1 MGMFENITEIN
12 ANENNLN
19 FEQFRSFEN
28 LRSLLLAC
36 NNIKTIRLSHEEFIC
51 LESLDLS
58 YNSLNPN
65 DVAHLGVL
73 NNLKKLKLTGNN
85 LKYLPDTFAKL
96 YVKSTADSQKVVMEK
111 FPNLEELYLDH
122 NKLKEENSFD
132 VLAVLKK

>member
-1 MGMFENITEIN
+1 MNLFENIIEIN

-19 FEQFRSFEN
+19 FEAFRTFP
-28 LRSLLLAC
+28 SLKSLMLAC
-36 NNIKTIRLSHEEFIC
+36 NNIKTIRLKHEEFTC

-58 YNSLNPN
+58 YNQLNPI

-73 NNLKKLKLTGNN
+73 ASLRVLRLTGNN
-85 LKYLPDTFAKL
+85 LGYLPDTFSKL
-96 YVKSTADSQKVVMEK
+96 YVRSKDGHKVVNEK
-111 FPNLEELYLDH
+111 FPSLEELYLDH

>member
-1 MGMFENITEIN
+1 MGLFENITEIN

-36 NNIKTIRLSHEEFIC
+36 NNIKTIRLAHEEFIS

-73 NNLKKLKLTGNN
+73 NNLKILKLTGNN
-85 LKYLPDTFAKL
+85 LKYLPDAFTKL
-96 YVKSTADSQKVVMEK
+96 YVKSTENEKVVMEK
-111 FPNLEELYLDH
+111 FPALEELHLDH